1 MTGSNFFSNIL
12 VMYNLLKKIKS
23 HHSFGHDI
31 IENFNGHGLSLNALV
46 ENYTY
51 NTIRIKES
59 C

>member
-1 MTGSNFFSNIL
+1 
-12 VMYNLLKKIKS
+12 MYNLLKKIKS

>member
-1 MTGSNFFSNIL
+1 LHIIEGREEKNKE
-12 VMYNLLKKIKS
+12 LLKIFEGKIYEILGNDGKV
-23 HHSFGHDI
+23 D
-31 IENFNGHGLSLNALV
+31 EHGLSLNMLV

>member
-1 MTGSNFFSNIL
+1 MIEGLEEENNE
-12 VMYNLLKKIKS
+12 LLKIFEGQNYEILGNYGKV
-23 HHSFGHDI
+23 D
-31 IENFNGHGLSLNALV
+31 GHGLSLNALV

>member
-1 MTGSNFFSNIL
+1 MIEGREEKNKE
-12 VMYNLLKKIKS
+12 LLKIFEGKIYEILGNDGKM
-23 HHSFGHDI
+23 D
-31 IENFNGHGLSLNALV
+31 EHGLSLNMLV